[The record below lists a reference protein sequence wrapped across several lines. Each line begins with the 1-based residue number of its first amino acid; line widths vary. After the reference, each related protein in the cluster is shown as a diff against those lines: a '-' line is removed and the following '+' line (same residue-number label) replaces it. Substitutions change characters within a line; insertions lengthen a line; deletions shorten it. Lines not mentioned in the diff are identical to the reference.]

1 MSAKSL
7 VKPFILS
14 VAVLPM
20 VFAAAMIL
28 NSTST
33 TSTITLVI
41 FIATIFVEVF
51 ALMQFVR
58 ARRAFAASD
67 PGYLTWTLIIAFM
80 VVRLV
85 AEARLL
91 TLNVNLVPQYQEGA
105 SAMLFFYIIVLRY
118 LYTLSDL
125 LFIAAL
131 FTTIRSYKST
141 GLPFNLLAQDYV
153 YILALWMLPGI
164 TYIFRANLIES
175 SVSGN
180 DGYIATYRLIA
191 VSVGA
196 VIATLCIVVRRY
208 ALQMGGGAV
217 AKVWNMVVIAGVTR
231 DGSFLALALIS
242 IWSKA
247 AAGFVEQYLLWIFA
261 GCWLLA
267 GLYQQ
272 AVFSRAT
279 KSHKVY
285 VAKSA
290 A

>member
-1 MSAKSL
+1 MN
-7 VKPFILS
+7 VKTLS
-14 VAVLPM
+14 NYFL
-20 VFAAAMIL
+20 FSI
-28 NSTST
+28 
-33 TSTITLVI
+33 ITLPVI
-41 FIATIFVEVF
+41 FGVLAALNATTTLTPLTLVLFIATILVEVV
-51 ALMQFVR
+51 ALTQLVW
-58 ARRAFAASD
+58 ARRTFAAGD
-67 PGYLTWTLIIAFM
+67 PGYLTWTLIVTFM
-80 VVRLV
+80 IVRLIG
-85 AEARLL
+85 EARLL
-91 TLNVNLVPQYQEGA
+91 SLNVGIVPQYQEG
-105 SAMLFFYIIVLRY
+105 SSVLLFVYIIVFRY
-118 LYTLSDL
+118 LYTVSDI

-141 GLPFNLLAQDYV
+141 GLPFNLVAPDYF
-153 YILALWMLPGI
+153 YIAAMWMLPII

-180 DGYIATYRLIA
+180 GGYIATYRLVA
-191 VSVGA
+191 VTVGA
-196 VIATLCIVVRRY
+196 AIATLCIVVRRY

-217 AKVWNMVVIAGVTR
+217 AQVWNVVVIAGVVR

-267 GLYQQ
+267 GLYQK
-272 AVFSRAT
+272 AVFTRTT
-279 KSHKVY
+279 KSHRVY

>member
-7 VKPFILS
+7 VKPFVLS
-14 VAVLPM
+14 MAVLPM

-33 TSTITLVI
+33 ASTITLVI

-51 ALMQFVR
+51 ALIQFVR

-118 LYTLSDL
+118 LYTFSDL

-164 TYIFRANLIES
+164 TYIFRANLIQS
-175 SVSGN
+175 GVSGN
-180 DGYIATYRLIA
+180 DGYIAIYRLIA

-217 AKVWNMVVIAGVTR
+217 AKSLTPVRIVCG
-231 DGSFLALALIS
+231 
-242 IWSKA
+242 
-247 AAGFVEQYLLWIFA
+247 
-261 GCWLLA
+261 
-267 GLYQQ
+267 
-272 AVFSRAT
+272 
-279 KSHKVY
+279 
-285 VAKSA
+285 
-290 A
+290 